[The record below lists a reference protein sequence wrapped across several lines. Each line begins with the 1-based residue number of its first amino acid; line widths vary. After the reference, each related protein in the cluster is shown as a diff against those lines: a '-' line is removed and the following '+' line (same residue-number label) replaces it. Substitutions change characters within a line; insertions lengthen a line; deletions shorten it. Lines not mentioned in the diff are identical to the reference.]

1 MKFTIEKSDFLEG
14 LNHVARVIAPNS
26 LFEILKGIKLELSSN
41 NLVLKASDSL
51 VSVEFIIDAY
61 KGDKEIITIEEEGQV
76 VLPSRNFIEIIRA
89 FTRLA
94 STEAGSHLTAYL
106 KTLNRKQEKN
116 SANPPDPQVVLA
128 VVQSLAL
135 LGDKVAFDDLLYAT
149 YQNYPDIV
157 VSAAKEAL
165 SKLKW

>member
-1 MKFTIEKSDFLEG
+1 MSQNQYEQG
-14 LNHVARVIAPNS
+14 L
-26 LFEILKGIKLELSSN
+26 LS
-41 NLVLKASDSL
+41 KD
-51 VSVEFIIDAY
+51 
-61 KGDKEIITIEEEGQV
+61 
-76 VLPSRNFIEIIRA
+76 NFIEIIRA